1 MAMRLVLNK
10 LCKKWFISIVI
21 TNLPLI
27 INLNVFVMGAIIL
40 TVVAS
45 CLVLMF
51 ILFLMT
57 PKLMVKESPSPFS
70 FDETIERL
78 RAAVEERGWKIPH
91 MHDLQETLNK
101 HGFIVPRTTVIE
113 VCKPPIAYSMLK
125 NDHARSMSAF
135 MPCRI
140 SVYENSDHK
149 VLISRMN
156 GVNVSSM
163 FLGVIRKSMKQAAV
177 ESEEIIFAA
186 IGHQSLS

>member
-1 MAMRLVLNK
+1 MRMVLNK
-10 LCKKWFISIVI
+10 LWWKWFISIVI

-27 INLNVFVMGAIIL
+27 INLKVFVMGTIII

-45 CLVLMF
+45 CLVLVLM
-51 ILFLMT
+51 LFLMM
-57 PKLMVKESPSPFS
+57 PKLMVKETPSPFS
-70 FDETIERL
+70 FDETIERI
-78 RAAVEERGWKIPH
+78 RAAVDERGWKIPH

-101 HGFIVPRTTVIE
+101 QGFSVPRTTVIE

-125 NDHARSMSAF
+125 NDHSRSMSAF

-140 SVYENSDHK
+140 SVYENTDHK

-156 GVNVSSM
+156 GVNVSSI
-163 FLGVIRKSMKQAAV
+163 FLGVIRKSMKQAAI